1 VPPSLLPIIAHARAG
16 ALDHALRLFQDA
28 GLDAVTD
35 DAAVLSLKGRL
46 LKDQGRRATGEQRR
60 AFYARSAEAYGAAGA
75 MNWATYPLINAASLS
90 LLAGEPERAAAL
102 AQKVLDRLDRG
113 DAEPDTP
120 WWREATRAEA
130 ELLLGRTHEAW
141 VTLQGAVALAPRA
154 WEDHASTLRQF
165 ALILE
170 AQGAPAEWLEPLRPP
185 RSLHFAGHLGIDP
198 DDADLAARVS
208 RLLEAENVG
217 FGYGALAAGA
227 DIVIAEA
234 LLARGAALC
243 LVLPASRAAFR
254 TASVETFGEAWGR
267 RFDAVLARAE
277 TVAVIPGLADR
288 PDPLSLKLAGRA
300 AMGRAAMQARL
311 LASEAIQLTIPPPR
325 FQAEGEEAEDD
336 APSLTTWA
344 RETWTRAG
352 RRALTLDA
360 PRNRPPPPGAA
371 LTTPP
376 DALIAAVLALAPP
389 EGQAETCAPAILAAL
404 DEAGAAP
411 LRPPVW
417 TGQALLLV
425 FETCEQA
432 LAAARLSAPALGAGR
447 TAGAAGIA
455 RQSGLLLMGAPLQ
468 TAARLLASVPPGAA
482 LVDAVFAGLLAAGP
496 EGEAVPCEPVGEL
509 PPLGA
514 DDLAGDIDPGVY
526 SLNL

>member
-1 VPPSLLPIIAHARAG
+1 MPPSLLPIIAHARAG

-46 LKDQGRRATGEQRR
+46 LKDQGRRANGEQRR

-141 VTLQGAVALAPRA
+141 LTLQGAVALAPRA

-170 AQGAPAEWLEPLRPP
+170 AQGAPSDWLEPLRPP
-185 RSLHFAGHLGIDP
+185 RSLHFAGHLGVDP
-198 DDADLAARVS
+198 DDAELAARVA
-208 RLLEAENVG
+208 RLLEAENIG

-277 TVAVIPGLADR
+277 TIAVIPGLTDR

-311 LASEAIQLTIPPPR
+311 LASEAIQLTIPP
-325 FQAEGEEAEDD
+325 GEEADDD

-389 EGQAETCAPAILAAL
+389 EGQDDACAPAILAAL
-404 DEAGAAP
+404 SAGGAAP

-432 LAAARLSAPALGAGR
+432 LAAARLAAPALGAGR

-455 RQSGLLLMGAPLQ
+455 RQSGPLLMGAPLQ

-509 PPLGA
+509 PPPCA

>member
-1 VPPSLLPIIAHARAG
+1 MPPSLLPIIAHARAG

-102 AQKVLDRLDRG
+102 AQKVLDRLDQG

-141 VTLQGAVALAPRA
+141 LTLQGAVALAPRA

-170 AQGAPAEWLEPLRPP
+170 AQGAPADWLEPFRPP
-185 RSLHFAGHLGIDP
+185 RSLHFAGHLGVDP
-198 DDADLAARVS
+198 DDADLAAAVAQI
-208 RLLEAENVG
+208 LEVENIG

-227 DIVIAEA
+227 DIIIAEA
-234 LLARGAALC
+234 LLARGAELH
-243 LVLPASRAAFR
+243 LLLPAGRTAFR
-254 TASVETFGEAWGR
+254 AASVEGLGQGWTE
-267 RFDAVLARAE
+267 RFDAVLARAY
-277 TVAVIPGLADR
+277 TITIIDGLAGR
-288 PDPLSLKLAGRA
+288 PDPLSLKLAARA

-311 LASEAIQLTIPPPR
+311 LASEAVQLTLP
-325 FQAEGEEAEDD
+325 ETD
-336 APSLTTWA
+336 AAFTSWA
-344 RETWTRAG
+344 REVWTAAG
-352 RRALTLDA
+352 HRGLSLAA
-360 PRNRPPPPGAA
+360 PRVGALPPAIRLETPQGAR
-371 LTTPP
+371 
-376 DALIAAVLALAPP
+376 IVAVLALAPCDG
-389 EGQAETCAPAILAAL
+389 EAETLAPALLAAL
-404 DEAGAAP
+404 APTVLAGPAA
-411 LRPPVW
+411 PVW
-417 TGQALLLV
+417 TGQALLLS

-432 LAAARLSAPALGAGR
+432 VAAARLASPILGAGR
-447 TAGAAGIA
+447 IAAAAGIG
-455 RQSGLLLMGAPLQ
+455 RDVSGLLMGRPITIAN
-468 TAARLLASVPPGAA
+468 RLLASVPPGAA
-482 LVDAVFAGLLAAGP
+482 LVDALFASLLAAGP
-496 EGEAVPCEPVGEL
+496 DGEAVPCEPVGEL
-509 PPLGA
+509 PPMGA
-514 DDLAGDIDPGVY
+514 EQPDDDIDRGVY
-526 SLNL
+526 SLRI